1 MPPRFGNPRSR
12 ARRQVLQLR
21 QQSHTDKASRVARR
35 LQAILLSLAGH
46 TPHRP
51 SADWFAGPLHTAAFR
66 SNGEILRG
74 AQGNFSRQLAKEF
87 GARELKV
94 LSSFLCPKF
103 FSRLLREFVC
113 APTFAFIS
121 PHRCH

>member
-46 TPHRP
+46 TAPPAPIGLQVLCTQPR
-51 SADWFAGPLHTAAFR
+51 SVATGKFCAAR
-66 SNGEILRG
+66 RRI
-74 AQGNFSRQLAKEF
+74 AQAIGKGICGKGIES
-87 GARELKV
+87 
-94 LSSFLCPKF
+94 
-103 FSRLLREFVC
+103 
-113 APTFAFIS
+113 FAFI
-121 PHRCH
+121 PLP